1 MGAVHSVTIPK
12 WGLSMEKGRLTAWHK
27 QVGDRVAAGDEI
39 CDIET
44 DKISGGLEV
53 GTAGVLRRQL
63 AAEGD
68 ELPVGAL
75 VAVVADADVS
85 QDEIDATVAAFQASF
100 VPRAAAAGGGGPAPE
115 KVDVGGRRIRYLRH
129 GEGGEPALL
138 LHGFGG
144 DLGNWLFN
152 HEALAEGRAVYAI
165 DLPGHGE
172 STKDVGAGT
181 LEELAAVAAAFLDT
195 VGVPAVH
202 LVGHSMGGAVAL
214 TMAAAAPE
222 RVRSM
227 SLVGSAGLGREIN
240 GAYLDGF
247 VAAATRNAL
256 RPHLAQLFADE
267 KLITRQLVDD
277 VLKYKRLEGVES
289 ALRKLHA
296 ALFPG
301 GAQSRLLRDAL
312 ASARFPT
319 LVIWGGKDRIIPASH
334 AAGLPASVRV
344 EVIPEAGHMVQME
357 AAGAVN
363 RLLQAHWADPRSG

>member
-12 WGLSMEKGRLTAWHK
+12 WGLSMEKGRVTAWHK
-27 QVGDRVAAGDEI
+27 RVGDRVAAGDEI

-75 VAVVADADVS
+75 VAVVADADAS
-85 QDEIDATVAAFQASF
+85 EDQIDAAVAAFQASF
-100 VPRAAAAGGGGPAPE
+100 EPRAAAAGEGGPTPE
-115 KVDVGGRRIRYLRH
+115 KVDVGGRRIRYLRR
-129 GEGGEPALL
+129 GEGGEPVLL
-138 LHGFGG
+138 IHGFGG
-144 DLGNWLFN
+144 DLANWLFN
-152 HEALAEGRAVYAI
+152 HEALAEERAVYAL

-181 LEELAAVAAAFLDT
+181 LEELAATAAAFLET
-195 VGVPAVH
+195 VGVRSAH
-202 LVGHSMGGAVAL
+202 LVGHSMGGAVAMTL
-214 TMAAAAPE
+214 AAAAPE
-222 RVRSM
+222 RVRS
-227 SLVGSAGLGREIN
+227 LALLGSAGLGREIN

-247 VAAATRNAL
+247 VGAATRNAL

-277 VLKYKRLEGVES
+277 VLKYKRLEGVND
-289 ALRKLHA
+289 ALRKLQA
-296 ALFPG
+296 SLFPG
-301 GAQSRLLRDAL
+301 GAQGRLLRDAL
-312 ASARFPT
+312 ASTRVPA

-334 AAGLPASVRV
+334 AAGLPPAVKV

-363 RLLQAHWADPRSG
+363 RLLPALWG

>member
-27 QVGDRVAAGDEI
+27 QVGERVAAGDEI

-85 QDEIDATVAAFQASF
+85 ENEIDATVAAFRASF

-115 KVDVGGRRIRYLRH
+115 KVDVGGRRIRYLRR
-129 GEGGEPALL
+129 GEGGEPVLL

-152 HEALAEGRAVYAI
+152 HEALAENRAVYAI

-181 LEELAAVAAAFLDT
+181 LEELAAVAAAFLEA
-195 VGVPAVH
+195 VGVRAAH
-202 LVGHSMGGAVAL
+202 LVGHSTGGAVAMA
-214 TMAAAAPE
+214 MAAAAPE
-222 RVRSM
+222 RVRS
-227 SLVGSAGLGREIN
+227 LALLASAGLGREISA
-240 GAYLDGF
+240 AYLDGF
-247 VAAATRNAL
+247 VGAATRNAL
-256 RPHLAQLFADE
+256 RPHLAQLFADDS
-267 KLITRQLVDD
+267 KVTRQLVDD
-277 VLKYKRLEGVES
+277 VLKYKRLEGVDG
-289 ALRKLHA
+289 ALRKLQA
-296 ALFPG
+296 SLFPG
-301 GAQSRLLRDAL
+301 GAQARLLRDSLGSGRIPAL
-312 ASARFPT
+312 
-319 LVIWGGKDRIIPASH
+319 VVWGGKDRIIPASH
-334 AAGLPASVRV
+334 AAGLAPEVKV

-363 RLLQAHWADPRSG
+363 RLLPALWG